1 MPRIEIVA
9 AVRSEERTL
18 PGFVRGVRA
27 LTLPADVQLEMLFVE
42 DSSDDETRSVLRCL
56 ATDDPSLRYVAL
68 EEGFG
73 QGPAVVF
80 GLARSTADAAIMMD
94 VDGGHPIDVIPEM
107 IERFR
112 GGARVVQ
119 CRRRSLRGRPTY
131 RTLGSAAFRLGARL
145 LTGVD
150 FGTQNIYY
158 RLVAAE
164 LVPLLVGGPQYW
176 ALLRFPLPSERDGR
190 LAVLDVD
197 ADDRLEGETKY
208 GPARL
213 ALLAVD
219 GVLALMPRT
228 RLAVLLLLVAG
239 AVLALIVSGA
249 WLVGVALL
257 LAAGL
262 AGQRS
267 LALRRAGVLSRMRV
281 AESSDAV
288 RG

>member
-18 PGFVRGVRA
+18 PGFVKGVRA
-27 LTLPADVQLEMLFVE
+27 LTLPDDVQLEMLFVE

-80 GLARSTADAAIMMD
+80 GLSRSTADAAIMMD

-107 IERFR
+107 IERFQR
-112 GGARVVQ
+112 GARVVQ
-119 CRRRSLRGRPTY
+119 CRRRSLRGRPIY
-131 RTLGSAAFRLGARL
+131 RMFGSSAFRVGARL

-150 FGTQNIYY
+150 FVTQNIYY
-158 RLVAAE
+158 RLVAAD
-164 LVPLLVGGPQYW
+164 LLPLLVGGPQYW
-176 ALLRFPLPSERDGR
+176 PLLRFPLPSERDGG
-190 LAVLDVD
+190 LVVLDVD
-197 ADDRLEGETKY
+197 ADDRRDGETKY

-219 GVLALMPRT
+219 GVLALMSRT

-239 AVLALIVSGA
+239 AALVLIASGA
-249 WLVGVALL
+249 WPVGIALL

-262 AGQRS
+262 AAQRC
-267 LALRRAGVLSRMRV
+267 LALRSAGELSRMRV
-281 AESSDAV
+281 AECSDAA